1 VFPIKFL
8 VRNCKT
14 ISSNQISK

>member
-8 VRNCKT
+8 ESQFGVF
-14 ISSNQISK
+14 SNN